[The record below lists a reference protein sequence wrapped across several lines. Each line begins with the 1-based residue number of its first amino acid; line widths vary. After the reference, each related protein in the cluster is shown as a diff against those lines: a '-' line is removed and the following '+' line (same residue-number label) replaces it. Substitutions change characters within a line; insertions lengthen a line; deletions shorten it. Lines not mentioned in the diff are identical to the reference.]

1 MNTPSRTQEQEGP
14 KVELRNLQDLPLPEE
29 VLPAAVRQ
37 ALALAEGSLD
47 CVSVAVVDAERM
59 ARLNRAYLG
68 REGPTDVI
76 AFPAE
81 DSEQGRC
88 GEVILCAAVAAAQA
102 EEGGH
107 SLARELAILVAHGTL
122 HTLGYRDDTPAGR
135 EQMRTWEEMAA
146 DRALS
151 EVGLA

>member
-1 MNTPSRTQEQEGP
+1 MKTPSSTGGSAEPR
-14 KVELRNLQDLPLPEE
+14 VELRNLQDLPFPEK

-37 ALALAEGSLD
+37 AVALAQGTLD
-47 CVSVAVVDAERM
+47 CLSLAVVDAERM

-81 DSEQGRC
+81 ETPQGRC
-88 GEVILCAAVAAAQA
+88 GEVILCATVAAAQA
-102 EEGGH
+102 QECGH
-107 SLARELAILVAHGTL
+107 SLARELAILAAHGAL
-122 HTLGYRDDTPAGR
+122 HTLGYRDDTSAGR
-135 EQMRTWEEMAA
+135 EQMRVLQERAA

-151 EVGLA
+151 EVGLV